1 MLLALPALVVL
12 LLVENSIHEARHQ
25 LHVGALNSRTL
36 ADGVDLSQV
45 REDYKARKEALISE
59 AAKQRKRGL
68 EEEVDEV
75 DEEALQR
82 EMLDVW
88 PTWWGNV
95 DQVGKSPFDYTP
107 REKPPRRI
115 LFLTGKPAA
124 SELANA

>member
-1 MLLALPALVVL
+1 MLVALPALVVL

-25 LHVGALNSRTL
+25 LHVGALNSRAL

-45 REDYKARKEALISE
+45 REDYKARKEALRAE
-59 AAKQRKRGL
+59 AVRQKKRGL

-75 DEEALQR
+75 DEESLQR

-107 REKPPRRI
+107 RHKPPRRI
-115 LFLTGKPAA
+115 LFLTGEPAA

>member
-1 MLLALPALVVL
+1 MLVALPALVVL

-45 REDYKARKEALISE
+45 REDYKARKEALRAE
-59 AAKQRKRGL
+59 AVRQKKRGL

-75 DEEALQR
+75 DEESLQR

-95 DQVGKSPFDYTP
+95 DQVGKSPFDYIP

-115 LFLTGKPAA
+115 LFLTGEPAA